1 MMPASILAAHG
12 LGKRYGAVG
21 FRAVIDVTLRIGAG
35 EFVSIIGRSGSGKST
50 LLAMLGAL
58 TRPSEGKV
66 TLDGTDIW
74 STGEDKLAAFRARQ
88 VGFIFQFPS
97 LLPNLSALD
106 NVALPALLSKALD
119 TEPAYA
125 RARGLLAD
133 VGLADRLDSFP
144 AMLSGGEQR
153 RVAIARAL
161 INAPQLLL
169 ADEPTSDLDE
179 ASEAE
184 IVVLLDRLRREQGFG
199 LLVVSHNLDI
209 ARRAG
214 RSYEMSRGQLLAADL
229 APQPDLAPAPPRLRP
244 IPTPEPVA
252 ARQQL
257 HLGGAFWPTARLLL
271 FGSAVAFSLVLLAD
285 SLVGHY
291 QRLRVQER
299 AEKLAALEALAL
311 SALRANVKSIASL
324 GNGSYELS
332 VELWNVKGDKPI
344 YVMSPFVRAYVQIGR
359 QWIEVPSRPIEESAA
374 SVLKITGRQSYR
386 YVFEAKPTDYAQL
399 LPHYMHVRFVNTML
413 ISPNSAPSDQLFERT
428 DSYYVYLKPWDA
440 DDRDIKREVKFDG
453 APPLWIPMP
462 PH

>member
-1 MMPASILAAHG
+1 MILATQG
-12 LGKRYGAVG
+12 LGKRYGPAG
-21 FRAVIDVTLRIGAG
+21 FRAVADVTLRIGAG

-58 TRPSEGKV
+58 TRPSEGEV

-74 STGEDKLAAFRARQ
+74 SMGEDELAAFRARQ
-88 VGFIFQFPS
+88 IGFIFQFPS

-106 NVALPALLSKALD
+106 NVALPALLSNALD
-119 TEPAYA
+119 TEAAYV
-125 RARGLLAD
+125 RAHGLLAN
-133 VGLADRLDSFP
+133 VGLADRLDYFP

-153 RVAIARAL
+153 RAAIARAL
-161 INAPQLLL
+161 INAPRLLL

-184 IVVLLDRLRREQGFG
+184 IMALLDRLRHEQGFG

-214 RSYEMSRGQLLAADL
+214 RSYEMSRGQLLSADL

-244 IPTPEPVA
+244 IPTPEPLT
-252 ARQQL
+252 ARKERR
-257 HLGGAFWPTARLLL
+257 LGANFWPIARLLL
-271 FGSAVAFSLVLLAD
+271 FGGAVAFSLVMLTD

-291 QRLRVQER
+291 QRRLVQER
-299 AEKLAALEALAL
+299 AEKLAALESLAL
-311 SALRANVKSIASL
+311 SALRANVKSIASR
-324 GNGSYELS
+324 GNGLYELS
-332 VELWNVKGDKPI
+332 LELWNVKGDKPI
-344 YVMSPFVRAYVQIGR
+344 YVMSPSLRAYVQIGR
-359 QWIEVPSRPIEESAA
+359 QWIEVPAKPIEESAA

-386 YVFEAKPTDYAQL
+386 YVFEAKPTDYARL
-399 LPHYMHVRFVNTML
+399 LSRYMHVRFVNTML
-413 ISPNSAPSDQLFERT
+413 VSPNSAPTDELFERT

-440 DDRDIKREVKFDG
+440 DDRDIMREVKFDG